1 MKQVL
6 TLRNLIK
13 LGALLFAIAA
23 FCMMFGNQLTPVL
36 SGHKG
41 DPIAFDDALFG
52 DHGAVLS
59 FVGYIL
65 MLIAGIVAGLLVF
78 LKAPANVKRY
88 IALGVAVVLIT
99 GAVFVFV
106 EGAIVQN
113 SYKDGLLNVK
123 YELTVFPI
131 LGGIFG
137 IVAGLAVAAS
147 EFVPDKE
154 FAK

>member
-1 MKQVL
+1 MKQIL

-23 FCMMFGNQLTPVL
+23 FCMMFGNQLTAYL
-36 SGHKG
+36 GNTKIG
-41 DPIAFDDALFG
+41 EIKFDDALFG
-52 DHGAVLS
+52 DHGSVLS
-59 FVGYIL
+59 FVGYLL

-78 LKAPANVKRY
+78 LKAPDNIKKY
-88 IALGVAVVLIT
+88 IALGVAVVLII
-99 GAVFVFV
+99 GAIFVFV
-106 EGAIVQN
+106 EGAVVQN
-113 SYKDGLLNVK
+113 ANKGYLNYK
-123 YELTVFPI
+123 YQLTVFPI

>member
-1 MKQVL
+1 M
-6 TLRNLIK
+6 K

-59 FVGYIL
+59 FVGYLL
-65 MLIAGIVAGLLVF
+65 MLISGLIACLLVF
-78 LKAPANVKRY
+78 LKAPDNIKKYVG
-88 IALGVAVVLIT
+88 LGVAVLLVV

-106 EGAIVQN
+106 EGAIVTN
-113 SYKDGLLNVK
+113 SYKDALLNVK

-137 IVAGLAVAAS
+137 CVAGAAVAAS
-147 EFVPDKE
+147 EFVPDKQL
-154 FAK
+154 AK